1 MKGNQRMSNVD
12 ETKKR
17 EVELRSSISIPTIK
31 RFPSYLRILRQ
42 YEEAG
47 HDWVSATKLADE
59 LGLKPIQVRKDMS
72 CTGVEGRPKVG
83 FEIALLIRAITHCL
97 GWDNSTDALVVGA
110 GHLGSALARYEG
122 FESYGLRIVA
132 MFDRD
137 PGKCGKKMGDVD
149 VLPLEK
155 LQMFIKENRIN
166 IAAIAVPANQA
177 QAVADLLIK
186 CGIKAIWNFAPK
198 DLKIPPGVV
207 LQRTDLATSFA
218 VLSAK
223 LRRMMAGEAPVS
235 FEEEED
241 PGQV

>member
-1 MKGNQRMSNVD
+1 MSTMN
-12 ETKKR
+12 EAKKKDTGFCQP
-17 EVELRSSISIPTIK
+17 ISIPTIK
-31 RFPSYLRILRQ
+31 RFPSYLRLLRQ
-42 YEEAG
+42 YEESG
-47 HDWVSATKLADE
+47 HEWVSATKLAEE

-137 PGKCGKKMGDVD
+137 PEKCGQKMGYVEI
-149 VLPLEK
+149 LPLEK

-177 QAVADLLIK
+177 QAVADLLVK

-223 LRRMMAGEAPVS
+223 LRRMMAGEVPDTFDA
-235 FEEEED
+235 EED